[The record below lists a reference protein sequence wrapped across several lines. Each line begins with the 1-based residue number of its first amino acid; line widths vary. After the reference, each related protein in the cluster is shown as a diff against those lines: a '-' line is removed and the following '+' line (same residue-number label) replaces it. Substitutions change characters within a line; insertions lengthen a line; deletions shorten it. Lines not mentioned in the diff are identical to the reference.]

1 MTHLAYIMHK
11 DVSCLSFYMN
21 DDGKCVELGRV
32 LNKEHIPPGVNS
44 ILGVNRFLK
53 HRQLNPARE
62 DVKKIKALNLCSEET
77 MLPFH
82 FLSPF
87 DCYWVRY
94 DFEMVPFNA
103 LTLYQPKDEID
114 IFTVEEGTLLED
126 LSRDTANLS
135 FDSKNQAFYI
145 SEDDGRFLQ
154 EAFIKNNS
162 VWLQKIYA
170 KYLSVLKGNYCIY
183 RDKLFY
189 EVPNITSR
197 NMEYISFEDYFLDFW
212 ESPENAGYTDEE
224 AFFECLRQ
232 QNFPNWEKTVST
244 LLSLD
249 EKYGVERSM
258 RSFGILRDPDSLS
271 IISMAPIFSYD
282 VA

>member
-1 MTHLAYIMHK
+1 MTHLAYLMHK
-11 DVSCLSFYMN
+11 DTSCLSFYMN
-21 DDGKCVELGRV
+21 DDGKCVELGKI
-32 LNKEHIPPGVNS
+32 LNKQHIPPGVNS
-44 ILGVNRFLK
+44 VLGVNRFLK
-53 HRQLNPARE
+53 HRQLNPRRS
-62 DVKKIKALNLCSEET
+62 DVQKIKELELCSEEM

-87 DCYWVRY
+87 DCYWVKY

-103 LTLYQPKDEID
+103 LTLYQPKDDID
-114 IFTVEEGTLLED
+114 IFSVTEGTLLED

-135 FDSKNQAFYI
+135 FESIHQAFYI
-145 SEDDGRFLQ
+145 QEDGGRYLQ
-154 EAFIKNNS
+154 ESPIKDNS

-170 KYLSVLKGNYCIY
+170 KYLSVLRGKYSIY

-189 EVPNITSR
+189 DVPNITSKTT
-197 NMEYISFEDYFLDFW
+197 EFISFEDYFVDFW

-232 QNFPNWEKTVST
+232 HNFPNWEQFIST

-249 EKYGVERSM
+249 EKYHVERSM
-258 RSFGILRDPDSLS
+258 RSFGVLRDPDTLN
-271 IISMAPIFSYD
+271 IISMAPIFSYGY
-282 VA
+282 